1 MRVERIEVG
10 IFGPGRVRQTGT
22 HPMGWQEFSFIHSFI
37 YLFSYLLIETTNDCV
52 TKMKV
57 TFGFFVTQNTAI
69 HLAAT
74 NGHAAVVAYL
84 LSVKEQDILMN
95 GNNQNILDIAVTLER
110 TNVAMEIAKST
121 RRVFMRLSLPFFRNF
136 LAQS

>member
-10 IFGPGRVRQTGT
+10 ILGPGRVRQTGT
-22 HPMGWQEFSFIHSFI
+22 HPMGWQEVSFI
-37 YLFSYLLIETTNDCV
+37 YLLIETANDCV

-95 GNNQNILDIAVTLER
+95 GNNKNILDIAVTLER

-121 RRVFMRLSLPFFRNF
+121 RRVFMRPSLPFFLNV